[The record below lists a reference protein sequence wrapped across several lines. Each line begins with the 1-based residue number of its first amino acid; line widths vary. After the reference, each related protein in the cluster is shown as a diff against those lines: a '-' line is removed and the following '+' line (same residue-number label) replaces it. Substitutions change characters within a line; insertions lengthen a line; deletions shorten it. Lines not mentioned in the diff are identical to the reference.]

1 MKNPAWPLLLRR
13 KKLVAAAW
21 AEKQAGGALEQEAV
35 KWSGKLLAAQGG
47 SQNLGSGNQSDLQ
60 WMAGG
65 LQSVGSQKAGH
76 S

>member
-1 MKNPAWPLLLRR
+1 M
-13 KKLVAAAW
+13 AAAW